1 MKKKI
6 AIMLTL
12 ILATE
17 IFKACTAEEKVNN
30 SSLSPTVSTSVGVFV
45 SGKISATAGTAPK
58 QWHYSKRLIIQ
69 CNCRKQQNIC
79 SLLLSRQLSKALT
92 SLWVLIFLKGLILM
106 KINQITLTDL
116 RRMNGKEGLILQGC
130 GGEIKEWVD
139 GINKMLT
146 DKGILLDDTKFEN
159 VSVFKSDGVTC
170 ILYPFE
176 DVHLDIGKLAMW
188 RLQSYTAFAG
198 MWLSDYVDNRL
209 GGFEPEQNK
218 AEKVKPDCALIG
230 QDGNIFNLMGI
241 ASRTLKQNGMAPFI
255 PHFYVLILDDSNK
268 EERNLGMLA
277 GLSMLWVCDAV
288 WVFGDEI
295 TEGMKTE
302 IRFAEKLNIEVRYIS
317 ENALRKSEIKNDKIK
332 KN

>member
-1 MKKKI
+1 
-6 AIMLTL
+6 
-12 ILATE
+12 
-17 IFKACTAEEKVNN
+17 
-30 SSLSPTVSTSVGVFV
+30 
-45 SGKISATAGTAPK
+45 
-58 QWHYSKRLIIQ
+58 
-69 CNCRKQQNIC
+69 
-79 SLLLSRQLSKALT
+79 
-92 SLWVLIFLKGLILM
+92 M

-116 RRMNGKEGLILQGC
+116 RHMNGKEGLILQGC
-130 GGEIKEWVD
+130 GGETQEWVD

-146 DKGILLDDTKFEN
+146 DQGILLDDTKFEN

-198 MWLSDYVDNRL
+198 TWLSDYVENKL
-209 GGFEPEQNK
+209 GGFITDEQIK

-241 ASRTLKQNGMAPFI
+241 ASRTLKQNGMTPFI
-255 PHFYVLILDDSNK
+255 PHFYALILDDSNK

-288 WVFGDEI
+288 WVFEDEI

-317 ENALRKSEIKNDKIK
+317 ENDLRKSEVKNDKIK

>member
-12 ILATE
+12 ILATGT
-17 IFKACTAEEKVNN
+17 FTACTAEEKMDN

-159 VSVFKSDGVTC
+159 ASVFKSDGVTC
-170 ILYPFE
+170 ILYPLE

-188 RLQSYTAFAG
+188 RLQTHSTFAG

-209 GGFEPEQNK
+209 SGFEPEQNK
-218 AEKVKPDCALIG
+218 EEKLKPDCALIG
-230 QDGNIFNLMGI
+230 CDSNIFNLMGI
-241 ASRTLKQNGMAPFI
+241 ASRTLKQNGMA
-255 PHFYVLILDDSNK
+255 DEAK
-268 EERNLGMLA
+268 EMCSRVTSSGSYCEA
-277 GLSMLWVCDAV
+277 
-288 WVFGDEI
+288 
-295 TEGMKTE
+295 
-302 IRFAEKLNIEVRYIS
+302 LNIIGEYVNITDGS
-317 ENALRKSEIKNDKIK
+317 EQSDDIDEDFNEGQAMKL
-332 KN
+332 